1 MASKFPIENKMA
13 MQYDSNLQSTGVL
26 YGEINGAQVACTH
39 LSGDLNNVPYGG
51 NHGSYDNQNLFEAR
65 MVLGL
70 MKSFED
76 GRPQI
81 ILGDFNSGP
90 AIPEAGIV
98 EERPGT
104 YERFLNKGWRSANAL
119 QENPFCTYCP
129 EENGQIRDPHAQ
141 SQITS
146 HIFVKGVN
154 VMNPKRFW
162 DFQNVHITEDG
173 EELELFPSDHFA
185 YRSTVTWPYVGDQYP
200 LPGNDEFYYNA
211 SPLGA
216 PRYPQGPPQAPP
228 VAPAPEPAPVPAPEP
243 APQNN

>member
-1 MASKFPIENKMA
+1 MVSHIPLGDQDDIIDTCSKPANTLLFGGHTGLIMASKFPIENKMA

-39 LSGDLNNVPYGG
+39 LSGDRNVVPYGG

-90 AIPEAGIV
+90 AVPESGIEAV
-98 EERPGT
+98 RPGT

-119 QENPFCTYCP
+119 
-129 EENGQIRDPHAQ
+129 
-141 SQITS
+141 
-146 HIFVKGVN
+146 
-154 VMNPKRFW
+154 
-162 DFQNVHITEDG
+162 
-173 EELELFPSDHFA
+173 
-185 YRSTVTWPYVGDQYP
+185 
-200 LPGNDEFYYNA
+200 
-211 SPLGA
+211 
-216 PRYPQGPPQAPP
+216 
-228 VAPAPEPAPVPAPEP
+228 
-243 APQNN
+243 